1 MKSTI
6 NKIDVS
12 ILMFN
17 FNVQFN
23 IFLLNANGS
32 ISTYKKIIFLFRLNS
47 GMAAPIMT
55 RLTLADD
62 LYLKIL
68 IKILNNIKT
77 IEIVNDER
85 FESNK
90 NNG

>member
-1 MKSTI
+1 
-6 NKIDVS
+6 
-12 ILMFN
+12 
-17 FNVQFN
+17 
-23 IFLLNANGS
+23 
-32 ISTYKKIIFLFRLNS
+32 
-47 GMAAPIMT
+47 MAAPIMT

-62 LYLKIL
+62 LFLKKL